1 MAAQLLIGLFSAC
14 TVACWMTAL
23 ISWFFALMN
32 LVEGEEALTHVFNG
46 MRSFD
51 PANFTELGQR
61 HQRRMFI
68 TFVGFF
74 IFGGI
79 TAAVSMGFY
88 GVAGP

>member
-1 MAAQLLIGLFSAC
+1 MAAQLLIGLFGAC
-14 TVACWMTAL
+14 TMACWVTAL
-23 ISWFFALMN
+23 VSWILALMN
-32 LVEGEEALTHVFNG
+32 LVEGEEVLTHMFNG

-51 PANFTELGQR
+51 PANFTEVGQR

-68 TFVGFF
+68 AFVGFF

-79 TAAVSMGFY
+79 TAAASMGFY